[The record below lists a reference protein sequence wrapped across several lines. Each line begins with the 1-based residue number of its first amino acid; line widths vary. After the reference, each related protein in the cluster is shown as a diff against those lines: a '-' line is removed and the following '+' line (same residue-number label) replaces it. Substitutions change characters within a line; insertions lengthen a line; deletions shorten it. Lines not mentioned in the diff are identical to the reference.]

1 MKKTIKLTEK
11 DLNYIVNKVIR
22 EQMEMETE
30 MEPEMETDDV
40 TSRFQ
45 ELLGDMEVGDSPE
58 EMIEAINEKIYEL
71 KKLRFDIKSKQMK
84 SSIDPFGK

>member
-30 MEPEMETDDV
+30 MDTDDV
-40 TSRFQ
+40 TSRAQ

-58 EMIEAINEKIYEL
+58 DMIEAINEKIYEL
-71 KKLRFDIKSKQMK
+71 KKLRFDIKSKRMK

>member
-22 EQMEMETE
+22 EQMEM
-30 MEPEMETDDV
+30 DDM
-40 TSRFQ
+40 TSRMQ
-45 ELLGDMEVGDSPE
+45 ELLGDMEVGGSPE

-71 KKLRFDIKSKQMK
+71 KKLRFEIKSKRLK
-84 SSIDPFGK
+84 SSIDPFGN

>member
-22 EQMEMETE
+22 EQMEMESE
-30 MEPEMETDDV
+30 MDDM
-40 TSRFQ
+40 TSRMQ
-45 ELLGDMEVGDSPE
+45 ELLGDMEVGGSPE

-71 KKLRFDIKSKQMK
+71 KKLRFEIKSKRLK
-84 SSIDPFGK
+84 SSIDPFGN